1 MKKSLF
7 VFIIVFILNSKVLA
21 GENTFNDMGNHW
33 AREIVTTMAV
43 DGSISRI

>member
-1 MKKSLF
+1 MKKFL
-7 VFIIVFILNSKVLA
+7 VVFILIFILCSNVFA

-33 AREIVTTMAV
+33 ARDIVTTMAV